1 MMKNHILK
9 MPKTFFPI
17 LKVKDLRSIITT
29 TTIIMVLELYHRRQ
43 THLLPRRT
51 LVMVIQSILIPI
63 VIMHHLQVVT
73 VLMEVMEMKTKKD
86 NIL

>member
-1 MMKNHILK
+1 
-9 MPKTFFPI
+9 
-17 LKVKDLRSIITT
+17 
-29 TTIIMVLELYHRRQ
+29 MVLELYHRRQ